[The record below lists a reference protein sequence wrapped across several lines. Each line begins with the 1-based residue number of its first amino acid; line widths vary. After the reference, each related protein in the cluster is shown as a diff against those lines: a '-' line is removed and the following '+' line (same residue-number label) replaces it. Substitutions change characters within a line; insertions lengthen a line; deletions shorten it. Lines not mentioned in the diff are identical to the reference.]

1 MSEWHV
7 LERSRVGGRSA
18 WRLRFAVLFSLMII
32 VSLVFSACAQVAE
45 PEAAPETEAEM
56 EEAAS
61 AEEDTAEEA
70 PAEEEEETA
79 AEVEEESGPQKG
91 GTLVIAMDAEADILD
106 PTSAGGWI
114 TWRVNRNMFDTL
126 VMEDLTQEDVDVPPR
141 IPGLAEDWEVSD
153 DGLEWLFYLRDGVKF
168 HDGTMLDAEVVKWNI
183 ERMWDESKPHYSAK
197 AASCTAST
205 WQNLQEIEV
214 VDDLTIRLV
223 FDEPFGEFIGTMLL
237 GGCGNTAIMS
247 PASWEEYGDEVG
259 EHPAGTGPFRFV
271 ERVRGEKIVLER
283 WDDYWGAELG
293 GPYAEPYVDRLIF
306 IPMPDH
312 AARIAALEAGEVDMV
327 WSPPPDA
334 VVDMVDK
341 GFQLSQ
347 GPTPHV
353 WYWNLNVEEPCYDD
367 VQVRQAINYAID
379 RESMSQD
386 LLQGT
391 VLPAYTIVAPGGPV
405 YDPEYEPYAYDLE
418 KAREL
423 MASSSCPDGFTS
435 KWLVPTGGSGNI
447 IPVPIAEWIQRD
459 LSAIG
464 VDIELETYEWQTY
477 LGFWW
482 KGIQE
487 GEAAYMM
494 SWGAV
499 TPYFIDI
506 AAHSKWFAPD
516 GSNIGW
522 YSNPEV
528 DALLDEALI
537 EMDDERR
544 YELYKQANMLIAED
558 AAFVPV
564 VHDSAPYLLGPNVH
578 GFMHAPQEWMD
589 FRTVWLE

>member
-1 MSEWHV
+1 MEGAFV
-7 LERSRVGGRSA
+7 L
-18 WRLRFAVLFSLMII
+18 LII
-32 VSLVFSACAQVAE
+32 LALLLSACAKATE
-45 PEAAPETEAEM
+45 PVTEPGAQ
-56 EEAAS
+56 EEPAV
-61 AEEDTAEEA
+61 EEE
-70 PAEEEEETA
+70 AEEEGA
-79 AEVEEESGPQKG
+79 AEELTDEEPGGPKEG

-141 IPGLAEDWEVSD
+141 VPGLAERWETSE
-153 DGLEWLFYLRDGVKF
+153 DGLEWTFYLREGVKF

-205 WQNLQEIEV
+205 WQNLESIEV
-214 VDDLTIRLV
+214 VGDLTLKLNFV
-223 FDEPFGEFIGTMLL
+223 EPFGEFIGTMLL

-247 PASWEEYGDEVG
+247 PTSWETWGDEVG
-259 EHPAGTGPFRFV
+259 EHPAGTGPFKFV

-283 WDDYWGAELG
+283 WDEYWGAEVG
-293 GPYAEPYVDRLIF
+293 GPYAAPYIDRLIF
-306 IPMPDH
+306 VPMPDH

-353 WYWNLNVEEPCYDD
+353 WYWNLNLREPCYDD
-367 VQVRQAINYAID
+367 VRVRQAINYAID
-379 RESMSQD
+379 RESMARD

-391 VLPAYTIVAPGGPV
+391 VLPAFTIVAPGGPV
-405 YDPEYEPYAYDLE
+405 YAPGYEPYAYDLE
-418 KAREL
+418 KAKEL
-423 MASSSCPDGFTS
+423 MAESSCADGFTS

-447 IPVPIAEWIQRD
+447 IPVPMAEWIQRD

-482 KGIQE
+482 KGIQP
-487 GEAAYMM
+487 GEASYMM

-522 YSNPEV
+522 YKNPEV
-528 DALLDEALI
+528 DALLDQALV
-537 EMDDERR
+537 EMDDEKR
-544 YELYKQANMLIAED
+544 YDLYRQANEIIAED
-558 AAFVPV
+558 AAFVSV
-564 VHDSAPYLLGPNVH
+564 VHDSAPYLLSPRVK
-578 GFMHAPQEWMD
+578 GFVHAPQEWMD
-589 FRTVWLE
+589 FRTVWLEE